1 MFKITEKP
9 AWLSTL
15 SDDAQSRLSRNN
27 QLLREGSDNVVIS
40 PAMKDVEDSEIE
52 GFVKGTFDSGL
63 YTEKL
68 IEIENS
74 NLSKLGP
81 RSIALPWA
89 ERRASL
95 EAYFTDESLLSEGD
109 FREWAIEFQSRYSIN
124 GRLHPVS
131 LDTVAKNL
139 EPSSASGLPYMV
151 KKGIV
156 RERGQLTE
164 EFVDVY
170 PCVIYT
176 RTQEG
181 GKTRN
186 VMGVG
191 ISDVIREMR
200 YHQAFLPTEKKLSWR
215 AAIVSPDEVDLQIST
230 MLNMRLNDETVTCLD
245 FSAYDASISPYQSGR
260 AFAFIAS
267 HFATK
272 FWWEIYSIY
281 ERFATIPFYTPDG
294 EYSGNHG
301 VPSGSAFTNTIDS
314 IVQFLIAVES
324 KLASPDGHGA
334 QIQGDDG
341 IYLIGDNDVDAFTES
356 FRAAGLSV
364 NTDKSDFF
372 KGTEGTYLQRYYHT
386 RYYSNARRFLGG
398 VYSIGR
404 ALLRL
409 KYLERFI
416 DGIGND
422 DEISGR
428 DYFSLR
434 AITILENCKYH
445 PHFHDLIDFVQSRDK
460 TSLSYSGTG
469 LKAFANHPSR
479 RSRADITNQYGDQG
493 GIESFETVK
502 YLQSKGTHTSK
513 WVK

>member
-1 MFKITEKP
+1 MFNITEEP

-15 SDDAQSRLSRNN
+15 SDDARSRLDRNN
-27 QLLREGSDNVVIS
+27 QLLVEGKSDVIIS

-52 GFVKGTFDSGL
+52 DFVKGTFESGN
-63 YTEKL
+63 YTGKL

-89 ERRASL
+89 ERREGL
-95 EAYFTDESLLSEGD
+95 ESYFTTENLLSEGE
-109 FREWAIEFQSRYSIN
+109 FREYALDFQREYSIA

-131 LDTVAKNL
+131 SDTVAKNL

-191 ISDVIREMR
+191 ISDVMREMR
-200 YHQAFLPTEKKLSWR
+200 YHQAFLPIEQKLSWR
-215 AAIVSPDEVDLQIST
+215 AAIVSPDEVDRQISI
-230 MLNMRLNDETVTCLD
+230 MLNMKLQDEVVTCLD
-245 FSAYDASISPYQSGR
+245 FSAYDASVTPFHSGR

-267 HFATK
+267 HFASK
-272 FWWEIYSIY
+272 FWGEIFEIY

-294 EYSGNHG
+294 EYSGSHG

-314 IVQFLIAVES
+314 IAQWRVAEDS
-324 KLASPDGHGA
+324 RKASANASGA

-341 IYLIGDNDVDAFTES
+341 IYLIGANDVDDFIQAFRSHE
-356 FRAAGLSV
+356 FAV
-364 NTDKSDFF
+364 NTEKSDFF
-372 KGTEGTYLQRYYHT
+372 DGQEGTYLQRYYHSQ
-386 RYYSNARRFLGG
+386 YYSHTRRFLGG

-416 DGIGND
+416 DGIGID
-422 DEISGR
+422 DEITGR
-428 DYFSLR
+428 DYFTLR

-460 TSLSYSGTG
+460 TALSYSGTG

-479 RSRADITNQYGDQG
+479 RSRADITNQYGDQS

-502 YLQSKGTHTSK
+502 YLQSTGTHTGR
-513 WVK
+513 

>member
-1 MFKITEKP
+1 MLI
-9 AWLSTL
+9 
-15 SDDAQSRLSRNN
+15 
-27 QLLREGSDNVVIS
+27 EGSTDVIIS
-40 PAMKDVEDSEIE
+40 PAMKHVDDSEIKA
-52 GFVKGTFDSGL
+52 FVTDTFESGN

-68 IEIENS
+68 LEIENS
-74 NLSKLGP
+74 TLSKLGP

-89 ERRASL
+89 ERRGSL
-95 EAYFTDESLLSEGD
+95 EAYFTSDDLLSGSD
-109 FREWAIEFQSRYSIN
+109 FREWAIEFQSRYSIS

-151 KKGIV
+151 KKGIL
-156 RERGQLTE
+156 RERGELSE

-215 AAIVSPDEVDLQIST
+215 AAIVSPDEVDIQVSAMI
-230 MLNMRLNDETVTCLD
+230 NMRLDDETITCLD
-245 FSAYDASISPYQSGR
+245 FSAYDASVGPWHSGR

-272 FWWEIYSIY
+272 FWGEIYEIY
-281 ERFATIPFYTPDG
+281 QRFATIPFYTPDG

-314 IVQFLIAVES
+314 IVQFLVAVES
-324 KLASPDGHGA
+324 KLASPDGNGA

-341 IYLIGDNDVDAFTES
+341 IYLIGDSDVDAFTEA
-356 FRAAGLSV
+356 FRNAGLSV
-364 NTDKSDFF
+364 NTEKSDFF
-372 KGTEGTYLQRYYHT
+372 KGAEGTYLQRYYST

-416 DGIGND
+416 DGIGID
-422 DEISGR
+422 DEITGR

-460 TSLSYSGTG
+460 TSLSYSGDG

-479 RSRADITNQYGDQG
+479 RSRTGITNQYGDQG

-502 YLQSKGTHTSK
+502 YLQSKGTHTAK